1 MIDVS
6 IQFKCQEQ
14 LSIELNL
21 HFFLLYRMCTPQTSI
36 QKWLLNSTRG
46 LMNRT
51 KIWDWTTWKLKIT
64 RRHDLCNTFRQQ
76 KNIKPGPLCHFN
88 SKIIRCSHQWML
100 QTNKLSW
107 ITAMKVYKT
116 LGGMLF
122 FRVIFFFNHSW
133 LKVQVWFA
141 QSTFTIVCYGQCK
154 VIVMFKSCLIMYILY
169 VYHRYMDFVSVSRE

>member
-14 LSIELNL
+14 LPFELNL
-21 HFFLLYRMCTPQTSI
+21 YFFTVQNVYAPDPDPEMTIEQYERTYEQNEDLGLNDMKTENYETS
-36 QKWLLNSTRG
+36 WPLHTL
-46 LMNRT
+46 
-51 KIWDWTTWKLKIT
+51 
-64 RRHDLCNTFRQQ
+64 RQQ

-88 SKIIRCSHQWML
+88 SKFIRCSHQWML

-116 LGGMLF
+116 LGGKLF

>member
-1 MIDVS
+1 MTI
-6 IQFKCQEQ
+6 EQ
-14 LSIELNL
+14 YERTYEQNEDLGLNDMKTENYETSWPL
-21 HFFLLYRMCTPQTSI
+21 HTL
-36 QKWLLNSTRG
+36 
-46 LMNRT
+46 
-51 KIWDWTTWKLKIT
+51 
-64 RRHDLCNTFRQQ
+64 RQQ

-88 SKIIRCSHQWML
+88 SKFIRCSHQWML

-154 VIVMFKSCLIMYILY
+154 VIVMFKSCLILN
-169 VYHRYMDFVSVSRE
+169 VYFICLSSVHGFRFCL